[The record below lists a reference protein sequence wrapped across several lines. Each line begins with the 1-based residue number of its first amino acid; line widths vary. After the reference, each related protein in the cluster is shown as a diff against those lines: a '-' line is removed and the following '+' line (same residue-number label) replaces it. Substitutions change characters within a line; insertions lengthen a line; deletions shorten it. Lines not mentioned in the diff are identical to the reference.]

1 MACFYFYVRNMRL
14 SHPSTVSRSCKAWM
28 KFLWRFQRRFC
39 PRWMCH
45 SGNLEVHSCRWLG
58 NPHEWCQRDECD
70 SAPTVS
76 RYCLLLHAFSQLR
89 RARWPNRSARLLYRA
104 TRAHEPDLLTRQ
116 TKAEFVLRNST
127 EILRGGGSIR
137 NFWVTGGRGA
147 TCSPL
152 NQRCETKAVPR

>member
-1 MACFYFYVRNMRL
+1 MSGTCAYLIPPQSVAPVRREWSSSEDSSGGFVRAGCVTVEILRYIPAGDWGIRTNGASVMSVTVHQQSHVTAC
-14 SHPSTVSRSCKAWM
+14 C
-28 KFLWRFQRRFC
+28 C
-39 PRWMCH
+39 
-45 SGNLEVHSCRWLG
+45 
-58 NPHEWCQRDECD
+58 
-70 SAPTVS
+70 
-76 RYCLLLHAFSQLR
+76 LLHAFSQLR